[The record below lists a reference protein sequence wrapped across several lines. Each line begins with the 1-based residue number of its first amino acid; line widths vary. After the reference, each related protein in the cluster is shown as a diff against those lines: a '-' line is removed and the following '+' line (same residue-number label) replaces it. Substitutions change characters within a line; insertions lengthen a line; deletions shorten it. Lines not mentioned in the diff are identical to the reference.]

1 MKKTLS
7 ILSLFFLVIFQACK
21 NDENIQIPVV
31 DNQYYTTTN
40 NGINIFKEDAIQ
52 YIQEDVVND
61 SLIVFSANS
70 PDDLLPKIGS
80 TIFIPIS
87 GKTPS
92 GFLGKILS
100 IEKGNPIKVFTESA
114 PLEEVFQNLS
124 IDTTLVD
131 VISNVENIVDAEGN
145 PIDFE
150 IIDTLL
156 KDTIDAASNSK
167 ITRAGGYWQGGV
179 IKFPFTIAKGE
190 DGHKLTGL
198 LYVDVK
204 NFNFNIDIV
213 NNEISYFNFR
223 ADPTIK
229 VIVKDETKIIET
241 NKDTLEKRT
250 LIGTVNC
257 APITIPTPIFVP
269 IILRPKLYLYLVYG
283 VQGSIKASIGLQ
295 YQTSFECEMIWKN
308 KQWNNRFSWKG
319 PKNEKPW
326 TVTEFD
332 VSGEVYL
339 GSKMGLLVGF
349 YSATTGVGV
358 NITPKFSLETNAKL
372 STENLLDI
380 NPEIGLSAKWSGDL
394 YFTASLFKRPIAH
407 YSFSTPEYVVWSEKM
422 YLLPQFANFEAIG
435 SSSSGEVDYQ
445 IDSHYFLS
453 VLGVKTGTQVYDS
466 DKKTVIGT
474 YYPTPTKTD
483 NKGVKYYNVDI
494 EGLSPGKT
502 YYAAPIAS
510 LFNFAWPSGQ
520 KHEFTTEAKYN
531 LGFRCVGQSY
541 DVINFSFD
549 LNNKTGNV
557 IDYTTEATDYDGSPM
572 RVHIT
577 ATYNSSNQTLNGVF
591 DFYFYDDPSQQRKD
605 GFSVSLAT
613 DDSGYVN
620 CSKVIDNGGCY
631 TALRIYKSSSQTARK
646 NYAAPLV
653 NDDCNIGI
661 YNKNHTK

>member
-1 MKKTLS
+1 MS
-7 ILSLFFLVIFQACK
+7 CSDDK
-21 NDENIQIPVV
+21 NDGSGNTGNGHTAQNTSVIVLENIS
-31 DNQYYTTTN
+31 
-40 NGINIFKEDAIQ
+40 Q
-52 YIQEDVVND
+52 YIADEVETD
-61 SLIVFSANS
+61 SLIVLSANT

-87 GKTPS
+87 EKTPS

-131 VISNVENIVDAEGN
+131 AISNVENIVDAEGN

-156 KDTIDAASNSK
+156 TDTIDAPSNSR

-190 DGHKLTGL
+190 DGHKLSGL
-198 LYVDVK
+198 LYIDVK
-204 NFNFNIDIV
+204 NFNFNIDVV
-213 NNEISYFNFR
+213 NNEISYINFR

-229 VIVKDETKIIET
+229 VTVKDETKIET
-241 NKDTLEKRT
+241 NKNKLEKST

-257 APITIPTPIFVP
+257 APITIPTPIAVP

-283 VQGSIKASIGLQ
+283 VQGSIKASVGLQ
-295 YQTSFECEMIWKN
+295 YQTSFECEMSWKN
-308 KQWNNRFSWKG
+308 KQWNNRFFSKG

-326 TVTEFD
+326 TVAEFD

-339 GSKMGLLVGF
+339 GSKMGLLVGI
-349 YSATTGVGV
+349 YSATTGIGV
-358 NITPKFSLETNAKL
+358 NITPKFSLEADAKL
-372 STENLLDI
+372 STEDLFDI
-380 NPEIGLSAKWSGDL
+380 NPEIELAAKWSGDL

-422 YLLPQFANFEAIG
+422 YLLPQFENFEAIG
-435 SSSSGEVDYQ
+435 SSSSGEVNYQ

-483 NKGVKYYNVDI
+483 NKGVKYYNVGI
-494 EGLSPGKT
+494 EGLSSGKT

-520 KHEFTTEAKYN
+520 KHEFTTEANYRFD
-531 LGFRCVGQSY
+531 FRCDGQSY
-541 DVINFSFD
+541 DIISFNFNLNDANSNSFLVTAEGQD
-549 LNNKTGNV
+549 YNNGPFFNAIIKGSLNKNSNTIEGTVEMNFIGLPEQRR
-557 IDYTTEATDYDGSPM
+557 IDAFSIPIGS
-572 RVHIT
+572 T
-577 ATYNSSNQTLNGVF
+577 
-591 DFYFYDDPSQQRKD
+591 
-605 GFSVSLAT
+605 
-613 DDSGYVN
+613 GYVN
-620 CSKVIDNGGCY
+620 TTKVLDNGACY
-631 TALRIYKSSSQTARK
+631 TAVRITNNSDAKARALSFDGVIL
-646 NYAAPLV
+646 N
-653 NDDCNIGI
+653 NGSDCNVGLSI
-661 YNKNHTK
+661 H